1 MTTSALEG
9 AALVRLLQL
18 ASPTL
23 PVGGF
28 SYSQGLEVAVEQGRV
43 RDVTGA
49 AEWIG
54 TALDG
59 PLGVSEAGFLLR
71 MLRAWETLVTEAA
84 PAAATLASL
93 DALFQASRESQQLLA
108 ETRQMAWSLL
118 SLLDCLP
125 SGHLRAEAPALLTV
139 LRQRAAQGPCSYP
152 MAWSCA
158 AVACGIPAGPALTAY
173 LWSWLENQVMAA
185 LKTVPLGQSAGQ
197 ALLLSLGSRVPAL
210 VDAALKAGA
219 NRFWPEDDDVQDCG
233 PGNLAPGFALA
244 CTDHETLYSRLFR
257 S

>member
-9 AALVRLLQL
+9 TALVRLLQL

-158 AVACGIPAGPALTAY
+158 AATDKSTPCGSIRICGFPNFRAG
-173 LWSWLENQVMAA
+173 
-185 LKTVPLGQSAGQ
+185 
-197 ALLLSLGSRVPAL
+197 
-210 VDAALKAGA
+210 
-219 NRFWPEDDDVQDCG
+219 
-233 PGNLAPGFALA
+233 
-244 CTDHETLYSRLFR
+244 
-257 S
+257 